1 MRILKRRNK
10 NAFLQRY
17 KSSPR
22 DQISV
27 HQRSIVPYGKLCF
40 QNSLSDHVTICVESP
55 IFSPD
60 NKNRKYTL
68 MDELRRVVLPYQDIY
83 GRSRSMS
90 IFPEMYPKRC
100 RPVTRVF
107 SVTGWQG
114 VITVKSN
121 PENNDLM
128 VIMALLMIRLDEWH
142 FIISLIALNE
152 IEKPSFS

>member
-10 NAFLQRY
+10 NAFLQSY

-22 DQISV
+22 NQNQCASKVDCAIWK
-27 HQRSIVPYGKLCF
+27 ICF
-40 QNSLSDHVTICVESP
+40 QNSFSDHVTTCVESP

-68 MDELRRVVLPYQDIY
+68 MDELRRVVLPYLDIY

-100 RPVTRVF
+100 RLVTRVF
-107 SVTGWQG
+107 SVTGPQG
-114 VITVKSN
+114 VIMVKSN
-121 PENNDLM
+121 PENYDMM
-128 VIMALLMIRLDEWH
+128 VIMALLMIRLHEWH

-152 IEKPSFS
+152 IEKPSLS